1 MRARNK
7 STRMPRTM
15 KVKDSL
21 WAITIGG
28 FNNVTIG
35 IIEDFLSNLEALV
48 KPCLFQVFDADS
60 VAGWKHLYVSSIN
73 AVKAFEKGY
82 AISRKIT
89 MEVMLYASCQ
99 DQISMA
105 LKVMGI
111 SSSTK
116 RIALLILATKKQA
129 AEEAMIK
136 AEKMLGQP
144 DDSIL
149 EINKEKFQ
157 SLRKRFG
164 IVDLEF
170 SALGGSNSDALTK
183 LVLERGA
190 LLPLRK

>member
-1 MRARNK
+1 
-7 STRMPRTM
+7 MPRTM

-35 IIEDFLSNLEALV
+35 IVEDFLSNLEALV

-60 VAGWKHLYVSSIN
+60 VAGWKHLHVSSIN

-82 AISRKIT
+82 TISRKIT

-129 AEEAMIK
+129 VKEAMIK

-170 SALGGSNSDALTK
+170 SALEGPNSDALTN